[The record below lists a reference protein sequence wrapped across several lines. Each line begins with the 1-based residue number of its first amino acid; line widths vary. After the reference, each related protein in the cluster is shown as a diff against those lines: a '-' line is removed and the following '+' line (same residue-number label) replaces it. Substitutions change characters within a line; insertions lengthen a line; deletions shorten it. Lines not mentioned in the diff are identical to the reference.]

1 MNDGASFDTNPQ
13 QMSGVAIDRLQLRDT
28 HHALPPSFEQVND
41 DVLSRMKSPG
51 RGYWVLLGI
60 AFALVLTGG
69 YIWFQLLDKGLG
81 LWGLNRPS
89 GWGFDI
95 TTFVFWVGITH
106 SGTLMSAIFYLF
118 GAPWRAA
125 ISRVAEAMTVF
136 AIMTAGIFP
145 ILHLGRAWLFYW
157 MFPLPNEKHLPFN
170 FRSPLLWDVFAIS
183 TYLTV
188 SLLFWYL
195 GMVPDLAAVR
205 DRSTGMRKTVYGIF
219 ALGWRGSGRQWWNFK
234 ALYLLLASL
243 TIPLAISVHSVV
255 SWDFAMGIVPG
266 WHSTIFAPY
275 FVAGAI
281 FSGLALLCNLLIL
294 VRGVFHFERYI
305 TTDHYDK
312 LGRLLVLMSLL
323 MSFCYASE
331 FFSVW
336 YAAEPAEVASLHYR
350 AFGNYAPL
358 FWVMLLCNCV
368 LPLLLSWES
377 LRRNKYVLFI
387 VAALINLGMYL
398 ERLIIVGVSLSRDY
412 DPYTWRVYHPTIY
425 EYGTLAGSIGLFVLL
440 FLLFLRFCPAIPMYE
455 VKEVFHT
462 EAEQLQRDARA
473 SGNS

>member
-1 MNDGASFDTNPQ
+1 MKQSARAQQVSGAAVDSNEWRAGNPP
-13 QMSGVAIDRLQLRDT
+13 
-28 HHALPPSFEQVND
+28 PPSFEQVND
-41 DVLSRMKSPG
+41 DILSRMRRPG
-51 RGYWVLLGI
+51 RGYWILLAL
-60 AFALVLTGG
+60 AFALVLMGG
-69 YIWFQLLDKGLG
+69 YVWFQLLDKGLG
-81 LWGLNRPS
+81 LWGLNRPT
-89 GWGFDI
+89 GWGIDI

-125 ISRVAEAMTVF
+125 ISRIAESMTVF

-145 ILHLGRAWLFYW
+145 ILHLGRGWLFYW

-205 DRSTGMRKTVYGIF
+205 DRSTGLRKTIYGVF

-234 ALYLLLASL
+234 SLYLLLASL

-275 FVAGAI
+275 FVTGAI

-294 VRGVFHFERYI
+294 LRRAMRLERYI
-305 TTDHYDK
+305 TSDHYDK

-323 MSFCYASE
+323 MSFCYLSE

-336 YAAEPAEVASLHYR
+336 YAGEPIELASLHYR
-350 AFGNYAPL
+350 AFGAYAPL
-358 FWVMLLCNCV
+358 FWLMIGCNCV
-368 LPLLLSWES
+368 FPLLLSWEA
-377 LRRNKYVLFI
+377 LRRNQYVLFI
-387 VAALINLGMYL
+387 VAALINVGMYL
-398 ERLIIVGVSLSRDY
+398 ERLIIVGVSLTRDY
-412 DPYTWRVYHPTIY
+412 DPYIWRIYRPTIY
-425 EYGTLAGSIGLFVLL
+425 EYGILGGSIGLFMFLY
-440 FLLFLRFCPAIPMYE
+440 LLFLRFCPVVPMYE
-455 VKEVFHT
+455 VKEVFQA
-462 EAEQLQRDARA
+462 EAEQFQSGAREA
-473 SGNS
+473 GH